1 MTQRIFMK
9 KEDIARMEE
18 EMVTALA
25 LRDEMMPLVE
35 VGILDQIL
43 LDSHNNTIL
52 KLEAL
57 LDSVR

>member
-35 VGILDQIL
+35 VGILDHWLFLFYIQGMY
-43 LDSHNNTIL
+43 H
-52 KLEAL
+52 
-57 LDSVR
+57 